1 MLFSQIPLLLIQ
13 MCLWNFHLQHIGP
26 VKKNKHKK
34 TILLRNFAVLKL
46 MFMEL
51 IQNVSIP

>member
-13 MCLWNFHLQHIGP
+13 MCLRNLHLQHIGP
-26 VKKNKHKK
+26 VKKKTHKK